1 MQQKEVQIAAQSL
14 QTSKKPLI
22 IAGPAEG
29 GLPMDELCALS
40 DTIDAPILADPLSL
54 MRTGKHD
61 LSKIVDTYD
70 TILRDPRSRILEP
83 DCIFRLGAIP
93 TSKVLTQ
100 FLTELRNKKEI
111 TQILCDLP
119 GSWRDPFG
127 SANMALLG
135 DPKSSLDA
143 ILSELG
149 ENENTNAEWVRTWQ
163 ILNQNTRKTIND
175 EARKIT
181 ENFEGRTV
189 LELQKLLPNESVLFA
204 GNSMPIREID
214 TFLSQ
219 SSKTLNVVANRG
231 ANGIDGV
238 MSTALGYSAA
248 SETIVTLL
256 IGDLSFAHDL
266 SSLWAAKRHNLN
278 LTIVLLNNYGGG
290 IFHYL
295 PVRDQEHVFEDWFAT
310 PSNLNF
316 KAATELY
323 DGTHTIV
330 KNWEH
335 FEEVIQNWEP
345 GLRVFELQSDR
356 ELNKSMHDELWKT
369 AGGTAWSEL

>member
-1 MQQKEVQIAAQSL
+1 
-14 QTSKKPLI
+14 
-22 IAGPAEG
+22 
-29 GLPMDELCALS
+29 
-40 DTIDAPILADPLSL
+40 
-54 MRTGKHD
+54 
-61 LSKIVDTYD
+61 
-70 TILRDPRSRILEP
+70 
-83 DCIFRLGAIP
+83 
-93 TSKVLTQ
+93 
-100 FLTELRNKKEI
+100 
-111 TQILCDLP
+111 
-119 GSWRDPFG
+119 
-127 SANMALLG
+127 MALLG

-335 FEEVIQNWEP
+335 FEEVIQN
-345 GLRVFELQSDR
+345 LSLI
-356 ELNKSMHDELWKT
+356 HI
-369 AGGTAWSEL
+369 